1 MLKLKKVYVPRGKA
15 SEYAELAVNIFEGC
29 DHNCSYCYASKML
42 RKDKEEFHASMIP
55 RAKILEDLRHDAKI
69 LEGDERKILLCFT
82 CDIYAKGTTKHS
94 SLVTEAL
101 TILLE
106 HGLNIN
112 ILTKGGT
119 RSLRDYDLLL
129 KYKDQVTMGASLVFR
144 NDTDAL
150 QHEPNAAITSDRCRA
165 LYQYYRAGIK
175 TWVSLE
181 PVWSDE
187 DACGII
193 DITKNFTD
201 SYKIGKLNYHPNAK
215 EIDWEKTIMRIK
227 THCIVNEVDY
237 MLKKDTAKLVE

>member
-1 MLKLKKVYVPRGKA
+1 MGKLKKVYVPRGKA

-55 RAKILEDLRHDAKI
+55 RAKILEDLRHDAKM
-69 LEGDERKILLCFT
+69 LEGDERKILLCFI

-119 RSLRDYDLLL
+119 RSLRDYDLLT
-129 KYKDQVTMGASLVFR
+129 KYKDQVTIGASLVFR
-144 NDTDAL
+144 NDTAAL
-150 QHEPNAAITSDRCRA
+150 QHEPNAAVTSDRCRA
-165 LYQYYRAGIK
+165 LYQYHCAGIE

-181 PVWSDE
+181 PVWSDK
-187 DACGII
+187 DACELIEE
-193 DITKNFTD
+193 TWTYVNE
-201 SYKIGKLNYHPNAK
+201 YKIGKLNYHTHAK
-215 EIDWEKTIMRIK
+215 EVEWVETIE
-227 THCIVNEVDY
+227 TIVAQCELNCVNY
-237 MLKKDTAKLVE
+237 MLKKDTAKLVQ